1 MGALHMRAQAHCSA
15 GEETR
20 FARCIILP
28 FVSTMI
34 TFKVSNPEVKK
45 NYAVHHSGELVI
57 VSRLLCKMWML
68 YKYSLMIVE
77 GISYYLLF

>member
-1 MGALHMRAQAHCSA
+1 MGALDVRAQAHCSA
-15 GEETR
+15 EEETR

-28 FVSTMI
+28 FVSTLI
-34 TFKVSNPEVKK
+34 TFKVSNPEEKK
-45 NYAVHHSGELVI
+45 NCAVHHRGELVI
-57 VSRLLCKMWML
+57 ISGLLCKMWML